1 MNTPSITSAAA
12 VPATHVK
19 DILVVD
25 DSRTELV
32 FLRTLLARHGYHVRT
47 AENAEQAYEA
57 LRQRL
62 PDLILMD
69 VVMPGT
75 SGFQLTRS
83 LARHPDYAHV
93 PVFLCTSKSQ
103 ETDRVWGLRQGAR
116 DYFTKPVDAELL
128 LAKIAALKP

>member
-1 MNTPSITSAAA
+1 MSA
-12 VPATHVK
+12 VK

-32 FLRTLLARHGYHVRT
+32 FLRGVLSRHGYHVRT
-47 AENAEQAYEA
+47 AENAEQA
-57 LRQRL
+57 LQQIGHQL

-75 SGFQLTRS
+75 NGFQLTRT
-83 LARHPDYAHV
+83 LARHPEYGRV
-93 PVFLCTSKSQ
+93 PVVICSSKGQ

-116 DYFTKPVDAELL
+116 DYIVKPVDPAQL
-128 LAKIAALKP
+128 LARIAAIA

>member
-1 MNTPSITSAAA
+1 MTTTPMSPI
-12 VPATHVK
+12 K

-25 DSRTELV
+25 DSRTELL
-32 FLRTLLARHGYHVRT
+32 FLRTLLSRNGYQVRT
-47 AENAEQAYEA
+47 AENAEQAFQEMSH
-57 LRQRL
+57 RL

-83 LARHPDYAHV
+83 LARHPDFAHV
-93 PVFLCTSKSQ
+93 PIFLCTSKNQ

-116 DYFTKPVDAELL
+116 DYLTKPVDPELL
-128 LAKIAALKP
+128 LAKIAALRP

>member
-1 MNTPSITSAAA
+1 MPG
-12 VPATHVK
+12 VR

-32 FLRTLLARHGYHVRT
+32 FLRSLLTRHGYHVRT
-47 AENAEQAYEA
+47 AENAEQALLE
-57 LRQRL
+57 LGEQL

-75 SGFQLTRS
+75 NGFQLTRNIV
-83 LARHPDYAHV
+83 RHPQYGRV
-93 PVFLCTSKSQ
+93 PVFICSSKNQ

-116 DYFTKPVDAELL
+116 DYITKPVNAQEL
-128 LAKIAALKP
+128 LAKIEAVALQG